1 MKNTVIKIMLS
12 TCLAL
17 LIMATSAFPQ
27 NNLTP
32 NAPESFSIFGM
43 PQNMGETLNSPVLD
57 SQPLISPNGL
67 SLYFASTRTG
77 GLGGTDIWVSQRA
90 TLTSAWGA
98 PQWLGATVNTNA
110 NDFASSFSLDGRQ
123 MFISSTRT
131 DGLGVR
137 DIWLSTRTD
146 PNNDFGWTSPV
157 NLGAPVNTAC
167 SDFAATYFEDTTTGI
182 NSLIFARECDPT
194 QPPFHDLYQSTRN
207 ADGTFNVPVPITELN
222 SVGTETRTAIRR
234 DGLEIFITSS
244 RPGGLGQP
252 PPAPPTFDIFVS
264 TRASTT
270 APWNPPVLVGGLNT
284 ADTEQSLSL
293 SPDGSTLYFT
303 SNRPGGSGNED
314 LYSATRVSV
323 NRTPTPDFDG
333 DGRSDISV
341 FRPSDGTWHILQS
354 GTNTYRAQPFGL
366 KGDKI
371 APGDYDGDGRTDLAV
386 FRPST
391 GTWWIQ
397 RSSDSSFS
405 TTQWGLA
412 TDKPVPADYD
422 GDSRTDIAVYRD
434 GTWHILQSSDGSPAY
449 HNFGLSGDIPV
460 AGVNVQ

>member
-1 MKNTVIKIMLS
+1 MRIKITKAMLS
-12 TCLAL
+12 AIVVLAMTPL
-17 LIMATSAFPQ
+17 SMISQ

-32 NAPESFSIFGM
+32 TAPENFSIFSM
-43 PQNMGETLNSPVLD
+43 PQNMGATLNSSVLD
-57 SQPLISPNGL
+57 SQPLISPSGL
-67 SLYFASTRTG
+67 SFYFGSARTG

-98 PQWLGATVNTNA
+98 PQNVGILNTNA
-110 NDFASSFSLDGRQ
+110 NDFATSFSLDGRQ

-131 DGLGVR
+131 DGSGPR

-146 PNNDFGWTSPV
+146 PNNDFGWTTPI

-182 NSLIFARECDPT
+182 NSLIFARECDPNN
-194 QPPFHDLYQSTRN
+194 PPFHDLYQSTRN
-207 ADGTFNVPVPITELN
+207 ADGTFNTPVPITELN
-222 SVGTETRTAIRR
+222 SIGTETRTAIRR

-244 RPGGLGQP
+244 RPGVIGPVGSV
-252 PPAPPTFDIFVS
+252 DIFVS
-264 TRASTT
+264 TRAST
-270 APWNPPVLVGGLNT
+270 ALPWNPPVLVAGINT
-284 ADTEQSLSL
+284 ENNEQSLSL

-314 LYSATRVSV
+314 LYSVARVSV
-323 NRTPTPDFDG
+323 NRTPTADFDG

-371 APGDYDGDGRTDLAV
+371 TPGDYDGDGRTDLAV

-391 GTWWIQ
+391 GTWWIM
-397 RSSDSSFS
+397 RSSNSSFS

-412 TDKPVPADYD
+412 ADKPVPADYD
-422 GDSRTDIAVYRD
+422 GDGKTDIAVYRD
-434 GTWHILQSSDGSPAY
+434 GMWIILQSSNGADKY
-449 HNFGLSGDIPV
+449 HLFGLSGDIPV
-460 AGVNVQ
+460 IGGNAP